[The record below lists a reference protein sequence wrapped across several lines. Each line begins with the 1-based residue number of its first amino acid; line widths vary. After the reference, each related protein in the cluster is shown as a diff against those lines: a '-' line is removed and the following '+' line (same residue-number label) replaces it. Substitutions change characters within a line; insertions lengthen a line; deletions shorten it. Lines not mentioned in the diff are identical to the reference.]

1 LRRRRSGKKGFRY
14 LNHDGSAVT
23 EPGTI
28 ERITALVIP
37 PAWREVRI
45 CPSASGKIQALGI
58 DAKGRIQYLYHPKF
72 AAAQKRKKFAKIERF
87 GEFLPQLRRSTN
99 EHIGLNGFPLEKVC
113 AIMTRLIDRLYIRMG
128 SEKSEKEF
136 RTYGITTLRRKHIS
150 FDSRSQVTFQFVGK
164 SYIKHRRVLVDK
176 ELAALLRELSSLGRG
191 GKLFKYFDAESK
203 LRPVKPSHLN
213 QYIKSLTSPDYSAK
227 DFRTW
232 GATVNA
238 LAELSSL
245 GPPED
250 EKSAA
255 ANIRRT
261 IKHVAEI
268 LGNTVSV
275 CRESYIHPVVLER
288 YACGKNVECFIARI
302 NTRRKTKF
310 APELEE
316 PEVALC
322 ELFRMLNGN

>member
-1 LRRRRSGKKGFRY
+1 M
-14 LNHDGSAVT
+14 T
-23 EPGTI
+23 EPATI

-58 DAKGRIQYLYHPKF
+58 DAKGRIQYIYHPKF

-164 SYIKHRRVLVDK
+164 SFIKHRRVLVDN
-176 ELAALLRELSSLGRG
+176 ELAALLRELSTLGRG
-191 GKLFKYFDAESK
+191 GKLFKYVDVESK

-213 QYIKSLTSPDYSAK
+213 KYIKSLTSAEYSAK

-245 GPPED
+245 GPAED
-250 EKSAA
+250 EKKAA
-255 ANIRRT
+255 ANIRKT
-261 IKHVAEI
+261 IKNVAEI

-275 CRESYIHPVVLER
+275 CRESYIHPLVLET
-288 YACGKNVECFIARI
+288 YACGKNIECFTCR
-302 NTRRKTKF
+302 TSPRRKTKVS
-310 APELEE
+310 AELDDTEI
-316 PEVALC
+316 VLC
-322 ELFRMLNGN
+322 QLFKTLNGN

>member
-1 LRRRRSGKKGFRY
+1 
-14 LNHDGSAVT
+14 VT

-128 SEKSEKEF
+128 SDKSEKEF

-150 FDSRSQVTFQFVGK
+150 FDSRSTVTFQFVGK

-176 ELAALLRELSSLGRG
+176 ELAALLRELSTLGRG
-191 GKLFKYFDAESK
+191 GKLFKYLDAESK
-203 LRPVKPSHLN
+203 YRPVKPSHLN

-288 YACGKNVECFIARI
+288 YACGKNAECFIART
-302 NTRRKTKF
+302 NPRRTKF

-316 PEVALC
+316 PEIALC
-322 ELFRMLNGN
+322 ELFRTLNGN